1 MALTVLN
8 INEIASDPKIRGGRP
23 VIAGTTVPVT
33 TIVLAHTTGDKLP
46 LERIAADY
54 RLSLGQVY
62 AALAYYYLHQ
72 DEMDAQMQQDAA
84 LTQTLAAE
92 LERQGKLI
100 RHE

>member
-8 INEIASDPKIRGGRP
+8 INEIVSDPKIRGGRP
-23 VIAGTTVPVT
+23 AVAGTTITVM

-54 RLSLGQVY
+54 RLNLGQVY

-72 DEMDAQMQQDAA
+72 GEMDAQLQQDAA
-84 LTQTLAAE
+84 AAQMSIAE
-92 LERQGKLI
+92 LERQGKLS